1 MRVGLADYHK
11 TVAIYDPKTGRKW
24 AQDDSVESNHVPL
37 DIRSVSHDTMETA
50 TEVHLPVTCP
60 PNAARVTPP
69 RSIPPRLIPLRSMP
83 PFARADV

>member
-1 MRVGLADYHK
+1 MRAQTPRAARAHLHINLRVGLADYHK

-50 TEVHLPVTCP
+50 TEVHLPVIFE
-60 PNAARVTPP
+60 
-69 RSIPPRLIPLRSMP
+69 S
-83 PFARADV
+83 F